1 MRVNTVKMI
10 KTTWV
15 ALSPMGISHHWYG
28 PPSHYTHSYQFLTYK
43 CQKNNTKGL
52 KIQWTANA
60 AAKGIRSHHDTTRW
74 LVKVTVKSQPKH
86 FQNQYLSFM
95 KSDYET

>member
-1 MRVNTVKMI
+1 MQQPKAFIFHCLFNKDT
-10 KTTWV
+10 
-15 ALSPMGISHHWYG
+15 
-28 PPSHYTHSYQFLTYK
+28 
-43 CQKNNTKGL
+43 
-52 KIQWTANA
+52 
-60 AAKGIRSHHDTTRW
+60 RSHHDTTRW